1 MGGKPTQDNSLRNY
15 RHQLSWLSL
24 ERRKLLTTLLKAGRG
39 KTKKMIFLKTSKQEI
54 LQCIGE
60 VLEKSYGKDYVSV
73 LPMFADTDCPMPEI
87 FMELSEERN
96 KQLEDRFLYC
106 ITEAAIKDNF
116 DELQAFLKGILERLR
131 ESYVGLRTVG
141 YKWLVDF
148 LCDDKKSFL
157 NFGIYLNQAAIFGV
171 DAEKFYKKFTYTQKH
186 NKKRFDTNGAPIYHS
201 IFNYSPV
208 TSSEYAPGIF
218 TIEEYGEQY
227 IVVANLYKDIIYVL
241 SEAYQYVMS
250 IDQMARMR
258 KQFPEQ
264 CQNSLIKLVDE
275 VKCVLCEA
283 AINPDILT
291 PTQAQIQEAKEVL
304 PSDIYKKIFELDI
317 KTLSTTLYHEVP
329 TKYKKAFGILVIER
343 IKMQQNVDDIEYL
356 VFKHITSPDELIEK
370 VKTARLILAHINE
383 FEMLDII
390 EDGKCETK
398 HIRKGTLAC
407 LFYVWTG
414 TQMSQSDFLKKY
426 YSAQCK
432 DEKLH
437 VKQNTLSIAYSKLDS
452 KSPLC
457 NGFNAKVNEIIDKNQ
472 ETSAKKV
479 NIKSSCTPRNHA
491 AVNSLL

>member
-1 MGGKPTQDNSLRNY
+1 
-15 RHQLSWLSL
+15 
-24 ERRKLLTTLLKAGRG
+24 
-39 KTKKMIFLKTSKQEI
+39 
-54 LQCIGE
+54 
-60 VLEKSYGKDYVSV
+60 
-73 LPMFADTDCPMPEI
+73 MFADTDCPMPEI
-87 FMELSEERN
+87 FKEPSEKRK

-116 DELQAFLKGILERLR
+116 EELQAFLKDILERLR
-131 ESYVGLRTVG
+131 KSYVNLRTVG

-157 NFGIYLNQAAIFGV
+157 HLGIYLNQAAIFGV
-171 DAEKFYKKFTYTQKH
+171 DAERFYKKFTNTQKH

-201 IFNYSPV
+201 LYAFSPV
-208 TSSEYAPGIF
+208 TSSEYVLGIF
-218 TIEEYGEQY
+218 TIEDYGKPY

-275 VKCVLCEA
+275 VKRALCEA
-283 AINPDILT
+283 AINPDILI

-304 PSDIYKKIFELDI
+304 PLDIYKKIFKLDI

-343 IKMQQNVDDIEYL
+343 IKMQQNVDDIEYI
-356 VFKHITSPDELIEK
+356 VFKHITNHDELIEK
-370 VKTARLILAHINE
+370 VNKARLILAHINE
-383 FEMLDII
+383 FAKLDII

-398 HIRKGTLAC
+398 YIRKGTLAC
-407 LFYVWTG
+407 LFYMWTG
-414 TQMSQSDFLKKY
+414 TKMSQSDFLEKY
-426 YSAQCK
+426 YSIQCK
-432 DEKLH
+432 DAKLH

-452 KSPLC
+452 KSPLYK
-457 NGFNAKVNEIIDKNQ
+457 GFNAKLNEIIDKNQ
-472 ETSAKKV
+472 ETPAKKV
-479 NIKSSCTPRNHA
+479 NIKSSRTTRKNVA
-491 AVNSLL
+491 EQQSV

>member
-1 MGGKPTQDNSLRNY
+1 
-15 RHQLSWLSL
+15 
-24 ERRKLLTTLLKAGRG
+24 
-39 KTKKMIFLKTSKQEI
+39 MIFLKTSKQEI

-60 VLEKSYGKDYVSV
+60 VLEKSYGNDYYSV

-116 DELQAFLKGILERLR
+116 DELQAFLKDILERLR
-131 ESYVGLRTVG
+131 NSYVNLRIVG
-141 YKWLVDF
+141 YEWLVDF

-157 NFGIYLNQAAIFGV
+157 HFGIYLNQATIFGV

-241 SEAYQYVMS
+241 NEAYQYVMS
-250 IDQMARMR
+250 LDQMASMR

-275 VKCVLCEA
+275 VKCALRKA
-283 AINPDILT
+283 AINPDTLI
-291 PTQAQIQEAKEVL
+291 PTQAQIQDARDFL
-304 PSDIYKKIFELDI
+304 PLGIYKKISELDI

-329 TKYKKAFGILVIER
+329 TKYKKAFGILIIER
-343 IKMQQNVDDIEYL
+343 IKMQQNLDDIEYL
-356 VFKHITSPDELIEK
+356 VFKHITNPDELIEK
-370 VKTARLILAHINE
+370 VKKARLILAHINE
-383 FEMLDII
+383 FAMLDII
-390 EDGKCETK
+390 EDGKCKKEK
-398 HIRKGTLAC
+398 VLKGTIAC
-407 LFYVWTG
+407 LFYLWTG
-414 TQMSQSDFLKKY
+414 TKMSQSDFLEKY
-426 YSAQCK
+426 YSIQCK

-437 VKQNTLSIAYSKLDS
+437 VKQNTLSTAISKLDS
-452 KSPLC
+452 QSPLR

-472 ETSAKKV
+472 ETPAKKV
-479 NIKSSCTPRNHA
+479 NIKSSRTTRKNVA
-491 AVNSLL
+491 EQQSV

>member
-1 MGGKPTQDNSLRNY
+1 
-15 RHQLSWLSL
+15 
-24 ERRKLLTTLLKAGRG
+24 
-39 KTKKMIFLKTSKQEI
+39 MIFLKRSKQEI

-60 VLEKSYGKDYVSV
+60 VLEKSYGKDYYSA

-87 FMELSEERN
+87 YIEPSEERN

-116 DELQAFLKGILERLR
+116 EELQAFLKDILERLR
-131 ESYVGLRTVG
+131 KSYVNLRTVG

-157 NFGIYLNQAAIFGV
+157 HLGIYLNQAAIFGV
-171 DAEKFYKKFTYTQKH
+171 DAERFYKKFTNTQKH

-201 IFNYSPV
+201 LYAFSPV
-208 TSSEYAPGIF
+208 TSSEYVLGIF
-218 TIEEYGEQY
+218 TSEEYGEQY
-227 IVVANLYKDIIYVL
+227 IIVANLYKDIIYVL
-241 SEAYQYVMS
+241 NEAYQYVMS

-275 VKCVLCEA
+275 VKCALCKA
-283 AINPDILT
+283 AINPDILI

-304 PSDIYKKIFELDI
+304 PLDIYKKIFKLDI

-343 IKMQQNVDDIEYL
+343 IKMQQNVDDIEYI
-356 VFKHITSPDELIEK
+356 VFKHITNHDELIEK
-370 VKTARLILAHINE
+370 VNKARLILAHINE
-383 FEMLDII
+383 FAKLDII

-407 LFYVWTG
+407 LFYMWTG
-414 TQMSQSDFLKKY
+414 TKMSQSDFLEKY
-426 YSAQCK
+426 YSIQCK
-432 DEKLH
+432 DAKLH

-452 KSPLC
+452 KSPLYK
-457 NGFNAKVNEIIDKNQ
+457 GFNAKLNEIIDKNQ
-472 ETSAKKV
+472 ETPAKKV
-479 NIKSSCTPRNHA
+479 NIKSSRTTRKNVA
-491 AVNSLL
+491 EQQSV

>member
-1 MGGKPTQDNSLRNY
+1 MKFS
-15 RHQLSWLSL
+15 
-24 ERRKLLTTLLKAGRG
+24 E
-39 KTKKMIFLKTSKQEI
+39 ISKQEI
-54 LQCIGE
+54 LQCVGK

-87 FMELSEERN
+87 FMEPSEERN

-116 DELQAFLKGILERLR
+116 EELQAFLKDILERLR
-131 ESYVGLRTVG
+131 KSYVNLRTVG
-141 YKWLVDF
+141 YKWLIDF

-157 NFGIYLNQAAIFGV
+157 HFGIYLNQAAIFGV

-201 IFNYSPV
+201 IFKYSPV
-208 TSSEYAPGIF
+208 TSSEYVPDIF
-218 TIEEYGEQY
+218 TSEEYGEQY

-241 SEAYQYVMS
+241 NEAYQYVMTL
-250 IDQMARMR
+250 DQMACMR

-275 VKCVLCEA
+275 VKCALRKA

-304 PSDIYKKIFELDI
+304 PLGIYKKIFKLDI

-329 TKYKKAFGILVIER
+329 TKYKKAFGILIIER

-356 VFKHITSPDELIEK
+356 VFKHITNPDELIEK
-370 VKTARLILAHINE
+370 VKKARLILAHINE
-383 FEMLDII
+383 FAMLDII

-398 HIRKGTLAC
+398 HIPKGTIAC

-414 TQMSQSDFLKKY
+414 TQMSQSDFLEKY
-426 YSAQCK
+426 YSVQCK

-452 KSPLC
+452 QSPLH
-457 NGFNAKVNEIIDKNQ
+457 NGFNAKVNEIIGKKQ
-472 ETSAKKV
+472 ETPAKMV
-479 NIKSSCTPRNHA
+479 DIKSSCTTRKNVA
-491 AVNSLL
+491 EQQSV

>member
-1 MGGKPTQDNSLRNY
+1 
-15 RHQLSWLSL
+15 
-24 ERRKLLTTLLKAGRG
+24 
-39 KTKKMIFLKTSKQEI
+39 MIFLKTSKQEI

-60 VLEKSYGKDYVSV
+60 VLEKSYGNDYYSV

-87 FMELSEERN
+87 FKEPSEKRN

-116 DELQAFLKGILERLR
+116 EELQAFLKNILERLR
-131 ESYVGLRTVG
+131 KSYVNLRTVG

-148 LCDDKKSFL
+148 LCDDEKSFL
-157 NFGIYLNQAAIFGV
+157 HLGIYLNQAAIFGV
-171 DAEKFYKKFTYTQKH
+171 DAERFYKKFTNTQKH

-201 IFNYSPV
+201 LYAFSPV
-208 TSSEYAPGIF
+208 TSSEYVLGIF
-218 TIEEYGEQY
+218 TIEDYGKPY

-275 VKCVLCEA
+275 VKCVLCGA
-283 AINPDILT
+283 AINPDILI

-304 PSDIYKKIFELDI
+304 PLDIYKKIFKLDI

-329 TKYKKAFGILVIER
+329 TKYKKAFGILIIER
-343 IKMQQNVDDIEYL
+343 IKMLQCVDDIEYL
-356 VFKHITSPDELIEK
+356 VFKHITNPDELIEK
-370 VKTARLILAHINE
+370 VIKARFILAHINE
-383 FEMLDII
+383 FAMLDII
-390 EDGKCETK
+390 EDEKCKKEK
-398 HIRKGTLAC
+398 VLKGTIAC
-407 LFYVWTG
+407 LFYLWTG
-414 TQMSQSDFLKKY
+414 TKMSQSDFLEKY
-426 YSAQCK
+426 YSIQCK

-437 VKQNTLSIAYSKLDS
+437 VKQSTLSTAISNLDS
-452 KSPLC
+452 QSPLR

-472 ETSAKKV
+472 ETPAKKV
-479 NIKSSCTPRNHA
+479 NIKSSRTTRKNVA
-491 AVNSLL
+491 EQQSV

>member
-1 MGGKPTQDNSLRNY
+1 
-15 RHQLSWLSL
+15 
-24 ERRKLLTTLLKAGRG
+24 
-39 KTKKMIFLKTSKQEI
+39 MIFLKTSKQEI

-87 FMELSEERN
+87 FKEPSEERN

-157 NFGIYLNQAAIFGV
+157 HLGIYLKQAAIFGE
-171 DAEKFYKKFTYTQKH
+171 DAEKFYKKFTNTQKH
-186 NKKRFDTNGAPIYHS
+186 NKKRFDAKGAPIYHS
-201 IFNYSPV
+201 IFAFSPV
-208 TSSEYAPGIF
+208 TSSEYIYGIF
-218 TIEEYGEQY
+218 TIEEYGERY
-227 IVVANLYKDIIYVL
+227 IAVANLYKDIIYVL
-241 SEAYQYVMS
+241 SEAYQYVMTL
-250 IDQMARMR
+250 DQMACMR

-264 CQNSLIKLVDE
+264 CQKSLIKLVDE

-291 PTQAQIQEAKEVL
+291 PTQAQIQEAKDFL
-304 PSDIYKKIFELDI
+304 PLDIYKKIFELDI

-343 IKMQQNVDDIEYL
+343 IKMQQNVDDIEYC

>member
-1 MGGKPTQDNSLRNY
+1 MRF
-15 RHQLSWLSL
+15 L
-24 ERRKLLTTLLKAGRG
+24 EK
-39 KTKKMIFLKTSKQEI
+39 SKQEI

-60 VLEKSYGKDYVSV
+60 VLEKSYGNDYYSV

-87 FMELSEERN
+87 FKEPSEKRN

-116 DELQAFLKGILERLR
+116 EELQAFLKNILERLR
-131 ESYVGLRTVG
+131 KSYVNLRTVG

-148 LCDDKKSFL
+148 LCDDEKSFL
-157 NFGIYLNQAAIFGV
+157 HLGIYLNQAAIFGV
-171 DAEKFYKKFTYTQKH
+171 DAERFYKKFTNTQKH

-201 IFNYSPV
+201 LYAFSPV
-208 TSSEYAPGIF
+208 TSSEYVLGIF
-218 TIEEYGEQY
+218 TIEDYGKLY

-275 VKCVLCEA
+275 VKRALCEA
-283 AINPDILT
+283 AINPDILI
-291 PTQAQIQEAKEVL
+291 PTQAQKQEARDFL
-304 PSDIYKKIFELDI
+304 PQGIYKKIFELDI

-356 VFKHITSPDELIEK
+356 VFKHITNPDELIEK
-370 VKTARLILAHINE
+370 VNNARLILAHINE
-383 FEMLDII
+383 FAMLDII
-390 EDGKCETK
+390 EDEKCKKEK
-398 HIRKGTLAC
+398 VLKGTIAC
-407 LFYVWTG
+407 LFYLWTG
-414 TQMSQSDFLKKY
+414 TKMSQSDFLEKY
-426 YSAQCK
+426 YSIQCK

-437 VKQNTLSIAYSKLDS
+437 VKQSTLSTAISNLDS
-452 KSPLC
+452 QSPLR
-457 NGFNAKVNEIIDKNQ
+457 NGFNAKVNDIIGKNQ
-472 ETSAKKV
+472 VTPAKMV
-479 NIKSSCTPRNHA
+479 EIKSCRTTRKNVAGQQS
-491 AVNSLL
+491 V

>member
-1 MGGKPTQDNSLRNY
+1 
-15 RHQLSWLSL
+15 
-24 ERRKLLTTLLKAGRG
+24 
-39 KTKKMIFLKTSKQEI
+39 MIFLKTSKQEI

-87 FMELSEERN
+87 FKEPSEERN

-157 NFGIYLNQAAIFGV
+157 HLGIYLKQAAIFGE
-171 DAEKFYKKFTYTQKH
+171 DAEKFYKKFTNTQKH
-186 NKKRFDTNGAPIYHS
+186 NKKRFDANGAPIYHS
-201 IFNYSPV
+201 IFAFSPV
-208 TSSEYAPGIF
+208 TSSEYIYGIF
-218 TIEEYGEQY
+218 TIEEYGKRY
-227 IVVANLYKDIIYVL
+227 IAVANLYKDIIYVL
-241 SEAYQYVMS
+241 SEAYQYVMTL
-250 IDQMARMR
+250 DQMACMR

-264 CQNSLIKLVDE
+264 CQKSLIKLVDE

-291 PTQAQIQEAKEVL
+291 PTQAQIQEAKDFL
-304 PSDIYKKIFELDI
+304 PLDIYKKIFELDI

-343 IKMQQNVDDIEYL
+343 IKMQQNVDDIEYC
-356 VFKHITSPDELIEK
+356 VFKHITNPDELIEK

-452 KSPLC
+452 KSPLH
-457 NGFNAKVNEIIDKNQ
+457 NGFNAKVNVLIGKNQ
-472 ETSAKKV
+472 ETPAKKV

-491 AVNSLL
+491 AVKQSVIVQA

>member
-1 MGGKPTQDNSLRNY
+1 
-15 RHQLSWLSL
+15 
-24 ERRKLLTTLLKAGRG
+24 
-39 KTKKMIFLKTSKQEI
+39 MIFLKTSKQEI

-304 PSDIYKKIFELDI
+304 PSDIYKKIFKLDI

-329 TKYKKAFGILVIER
+329 TKYKKAFGILIIER

-383 FEMLDII
+383 FAMLDII

-407 LFYVWTG
+407 LFYMWTG

-437 VKQNTLSIAYSKLDS
+437 VKQNTLSTAYSKLDS
-452 KSPLC
+452 QSPLR
-457 NGFNAKVNEIIDKNQ
+457 NEFNAKVNEIIDKNQ
-472 ETSAKKV
+472 ETPAKKV
-479 NIKSSCTPRNHA
+479 NIKSSCTTRNNA
-491 AVNSLL
+491 AVKQSVIVQA

>member
-1 MGGKPTQDNSLRNY
+1 
-15 RHQLSWLSL
+15 
-24 ERRKLLTTLLKAGRG
+24 
-39 KTKKMIFLKTSKQEI
+39 MIFLKTSKQEI

-60 VLEKSYGKDYVSV
+60 VLEKSYGKDYYSA

-87 FMELSEERN
+87 YIEPSEERN
-96 KQLEDRFLYC
+96 KKLEDRFLYC

-116 DELQAFLKGILERLR
+116 EELQAFLKDISERLNK
-131 ESYVGLRTVG
+131 SYVNLRIVG
-141 YKWLVDF
+141 YEWLVDF

-171 DAEKFYKKFTYTQKH
+171 DVERFYKKFTNTQKH

-201 IFNYSPV
+201 LYAFSPV
-208 TSSEYAPGIF
+208 TSSEYVLGIF
-218 TIEEYGEQY
+218 TIEDYGKPY
-227 IVVANLYKDIIYVL
+227 IAVANLYKDIIYVL

-275 VKCVLCEA
+275 VKRALCEA
-283 AINPDILT
+283 AINPDILI
-291 PTQAQIQEAKEVL
+291 PTQAQIQEARDFL
-304 PSDIYKKIFELDI
+304 PQGIYKKIFELDI

-343 IKMQQNVDDIEYL
+343 IKMQQNVDDIEYI
-356 VFKHITSPDELIEK
+356 VFKHITNHDELIEK
-370 VKTARLILAHINE
+370 VNNARLILAHINE
-383 FEMLDII
+383 FAMLDII

-407 LFYVWTG
+407 LFYMWTG
-414 TQMSQSDFLKKY
+414 TKMSQSDFLEKY
-426 YSAQCK
+426 YSIQCK

-437 VKQNTLSIAYSKLDS
+437 VKQSTLSTAISNLDS
-452 KSPLC
+452 QSPLR
-457 NGFNAKVNEIIDKNQ
+457 NGFNAKVNDIIGKNQ
-472 ETSAKKV
+472 VTPAKKV
-479 NIKSSCTPRNHA
+479 EIKSCRTTRKNVAEQQS
-491 AVNSLL
+491 V

>member
-1 MGGKPTQDNSLRNY
+1 MGY
-15 RHQLSWLSL
+15 
-24 ERRKLLTTLLKAGRG
+24 E
-39 KTKKMIFLKTSKQEI
+39 
-54 LQCIGE
+54 
-60 VLEKSYGKDYVSV
+60 
-73 LPMFADTDCPMPEI
+73 
-87 FMELSEERN
+87 
-96 KQLEDRFLYC
+96 
-106 ITEAAIKDNF
+106 
-116 DELQAFLKGILERLR
+116 
-131 ESYVGLRTVG
+131 
-141 YKWLVDF
+141 WLVDF

-157 NFGIYLNQAAIFGV
+157 NFGIYINQATIFGV
-171 DAEKFYKKFTYTQKH
+171 DAEKFYKKFTNTQKH
-186 NKKRFDTNGAPIYHS
+186 NKKRFDTNGAPIYHN
-201 IFNYSPV
+201 IFHYSPV

-218 TIEEYGEQY
+218 TIDEYGEQY

-291 PTQAQIQEAKEVL
+291 PTQAQIQEAKEIL

-343 IKMQQNVDDIEYL
+343 IKMQQNVDDIEYR
-356 VFKHITSPDELIEK
+356 VFKHITNPDELIEK

-383 FEMLDII
+383 FAMLDIT
-390 EDGKCETK
+390 EDGKCK
-398 HIRKGTLAC
+398 KKKVSKGTIAC
-407 LFYVWTG
+407 LFYLWTG
-414 TQMSQSDFLKKY
+414 TQMSQSDFLEKY
-426 YSAQCK
+426 YSVQCK

-437 VKQNTLSIAYSKLDS
+437 VKQSTLSTAISNLDS
-452 KSPLC
+452 QSPLR

-472 ETSAKKV
+472 ETPAKMV
-479 NIKSSCTPRNHA
+479 EIKSSRTTRKNVA
-491 AVNSLL
+491 EQQSV

>member
-1 MGGKPTQDNSLRNY
+1 MRF
-15 RHQLSWLSL
+15 L
-24 ERRKLLTTLLKAGRG
+24 EK
-39 KTKKMIFLKTSKQEI
+39 SKQEI

-60 VLEKSYGKDYVSV
+60 VLEKSYGKDYDSV

-87 FMELSEERN
+87 FKEPSEKRK

-116 DELQAFLKGILERLR
+116 EELQAFLKYILERLR
-131 ESYVGLRTVG
+131 KSYVNLRTVG

-157 NFGIYLNQAAIFGV
+157 HLGIYLNQAAIFGV
-171 DAEKFYKKFTYTQKH
+171 DAERFYKKFTNTQKH

-201 IFNYSPV
+201 LYAFSPV
-208 TSSEYAPGIF
+208 TSSEYVLGIF
-218 TIEEYGEQY
+218 TIEDYGKPY
-227 IVVANLYKDIIYVL
+227 IAVANLYKDIIYVL

-275 VKCVLCEA
+275 VKRALCEA
-283 AINPDILT
+283 AINPDILI

-304 PSDIYKKIFELDI
+304 PLDIYKKIFKLDI

-343 IKMQQNVDDIEYL
+343 IKMQQNVDDIEYI
-356 VFKHITSPDELIEK
+356 VFKHITNHDELIEK
-370 VKTARLILAHINE
+370 VNNARLILAHINE
-383 FEMLDII
+383 FAMLDII
-390 EDGKCETK
+390 EDGKCKKEK
-398 HIRKGTLAC
+398 VLKGTIAC
-407 LFYVWTG
+407 LFYLWTG
-414 TQMSQSDFLKKY
+414 TKMSQSDFLEKY
-426 YSAQCK
+426 YSIQCK

-437 VKQNTLSIAYSKLDS
+437 VKQSTLSTAISNLDS
-452 KSPLC
+452 QSPLR
-457 NGFNAKVNEIIDKNQ
+457 NGFNAKVNDIIGKNQ
-472 ETSAKKV
+472 VTPAKKV
-479 NIKSSCTPRNHA
+479 NIKSSRTTRKNVA
-491 AVNSLL
+491 GQQSV

>member
-1 MGGKPTQDNSLRNY
+1 MRF
-15 RHQLSWLSL
+15 L
-24 ERRKLLTTLLKAGRG
+24 EK
-39 KTKKMIFLKTSKQEI
+39 SKQEI

-60 VLEKSYGKDYVSV
+60 VLEKSYGKDYDSV

-87 FMELSEERN
+87 FKEPSEKRN

-116 DELQAFLKGILERLR
+116 EELQAFLKDILERLR
-131 ESYVGLRTVG
+131 KSYVNLRTVG

-157 NFGIYLNQAAIFGV
+157 HLGIYLNQAAIFGV
-171 DAEKFYKKFTYTQKH
+171 DAERFYKKFTNTQKH

-201 IFNYSPV
+201 LYAFSPV
-208 TSSEYAPGIF
+208 TSSEYVLGIF
-218 TIEEYGEQY
+218 TIEDYGKPY
-227 IVVANLYKDIIYVL
+227 IAVANLYKDIIYVL

-275 VKCVLCEA
+275 VKRALCEA
-283 AINPDILT
+283 AINPDILI
-291 PTQAQIQEAKEVL
+291 PTQAQIQEARDFL
-304 PSDIYKKIFELDI
+304 PQGIYKKIFELDI

-343 IKMQQNVDDIEYL
+343 IKMQQNVDDIEYI
-356 VFKHITSPDELIEK
+356 VFKHITNHDELIEK
-370 VKTARLILAHINE
+370 VNNARLILAHINE
-383 FEMLDII
+383 FAMLDII

-407 LFYVWTG
+407 LFYMWTG
-414 TQMSQSDFLKKY
+414 TKMSQSDFLEKY
-426 YSAQCK
+426 YSIQCK

-437 VKQNTLSIAYSKLDS
+437 VKQSTLSTAISNLDS
-452 KSPLC
+452 QSPLR
-457 NGFNAKVNEIIDKNQ
+457 NGFNAKVNDIIGKNQ
-472 ETSAKKV
+472 VTPAKKV
-479 NIKSSCTPRNHA
+479 EIKSCRTTRKNVAGQQS
-491 AVNSLL
+491 V

>member
-1 MGGKPTQDNSLRNY
+1 
-15 RHQLSWLSL
+15 
-24 ERRKLLTTLLKAGRG
+24 
-39 KTKKMIFLKTSKQEI
+39 MIFLKTSKQEI

-60 VLEKSYGKDYVSV
+60 VLEKSYGKDYYSA

-87 FMELSEERN
+87 FKEPSEKRK

-116 DELQAFLKGILERLR
+116 EELQAFLKDILERLR
-131 ESYVGLRTVG
+131 KSYVNLRTVG

-157 NFGIYLNQAAIFGV
+157 HLGIYLNQAAIFGV
-171 DAEKFYKKFTYTQKH
+171 DAERFYKKFTNTQKH

-201 IFNYSPV
+201 LYAFSPV
-208 TSSEYAPGIF
+208 TSSEYVLGIF
-218 TIEEYGEQY
+218 TIEDYGKPY
-227 IVVANLYKDIIYVL
+227 IAVANLYKDIIYVL

-283 AINPDILT
+283 AINPDILI
-291 PTQAQIQEAKEVL
+291 PTQTQIQEAKEVL
-304 PSDIYKKIFELDI
+304 PLDIYKKIFKLDI

-343 IKMQQNVDDIEYL
+343 IKMQQNVDDIEYI
-356 VFKHITSPDELIEK
+356 VFKHITNHDELIEK
-370 VKTARLILAHINE
+370 VNNARLILAHINE
-383 FEMLDII
+383 FAMLDII
-390 EDGKCETK
+390 EDGKCKKEK
-398 HIRKGTLAC
+398 VLKGTIAC
-407 LFYVWTG
+407 LFYLWTG
-414 TQMSQSDFLKKY
+414 TKMSQSDFLEKY
-426 YSAQCK
+426 YSIQCK

-437 VKQNTLSIAYSKLDS
+437 VKQSTLSTAISNLDS
-452 KSPLC
+452 QSPLR
-457 NGFNAKVNEIIDKNQ
+457 NGFNAKVNDIIGKNQ
-472 ETSAKKV
+472 VTPAKKV
-479 NIKSSCTPRNHA
+479 NIKSSRTTRKNVA
-491 AVNSLL
+491 GQQSV